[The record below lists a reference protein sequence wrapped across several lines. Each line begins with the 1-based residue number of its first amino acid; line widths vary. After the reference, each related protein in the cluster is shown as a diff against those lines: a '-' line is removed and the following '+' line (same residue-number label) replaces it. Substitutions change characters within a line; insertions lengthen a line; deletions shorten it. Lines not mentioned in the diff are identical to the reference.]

1 MPVEVAEADGDAE
14 GEEAGKDGRRE
25 KTVEQI
31 VMR

>member
-1 MPVEVAEADGDAE
+1 MPVEVAEAE